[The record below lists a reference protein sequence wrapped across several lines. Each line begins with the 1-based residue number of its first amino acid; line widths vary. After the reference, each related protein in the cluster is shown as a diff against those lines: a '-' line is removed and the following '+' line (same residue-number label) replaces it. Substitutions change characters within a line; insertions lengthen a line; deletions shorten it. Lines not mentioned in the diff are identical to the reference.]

1 MESKIWAIGGG
12 KGGTG
17 KTFVTSSLG
26 TFLAR
31 QGKKVIII
39 DADLGGANLH
49 SFVKQK
55 RPKYSLTDFF
65 TNKIPLHQ
73 VIEKTQISNLELA
86 AGDIHSFDYKSI
98 NRGQKLRFFNHIRKL
113 DCDYILLDLGAGSNL
128 NVIDTFLLADNK
140 VVVILP
146 EVTSEENLY
155 QFLKKVFSRKIN
167 LILHKHRLKDEN
179 TELQEKEKSG
189 QITGIV
195 GKIEYLK
202 SMSFEIEKKV
212 EEELAGFKISLI
224 LNQVRSE
231 GQIKRG
237 FTVRNLITEYFG
249 IETKYSG
256 YIKYNE
262 NFWRFVNQAQPLS
275 QTAEFN
281 PTFTEVSAITGNILE
296 NKQLTFTNMS
306 HG

>member
-98 NRGQKLRFFNHIRKL
+98 NRA
-113 DCDYILLDLGAGSNL
+113 GA
-128 NVIDTFLLADNK
+128 
-140 VVVILP
+140 
-146 EVTSEENLY
+146 
-155 QFLKKVFSRKIN
+155 
-167 LILHKHRLKDEN
+167 
-179 TELQEKEKSG
+179 
-189 QITGIV
+189 
-195 GKIEYLK
+195 
-202 SMSFEIEKKV
+202 
-212 EEELAGFKISLI
+212 
-224 LNQVRSE
+224 
-231 GQIKRG
+231 
-237 FTVRNLITEYFG
+237 
-249 IETKYSG
+249 
-256 YIKYNE
+256 
-262 NFWRFVNQAQPLS
+262 
-275 QTAEFN
+275 
-281 PTFTEVSAITGNILE
+281 
-296 NKQLTFTNMS
+296 
-306 HG
+306 